1 MTWNDLIRRPDSQK
15 VYQVEIELAR
25 DNGGIE
31 THTLR
36 LITRGHD
43 PDKTAHYYE
52 PRISGIPS
60 FTIEMQEARYGQSAI
75 SFGSLEIVNTDGEL
89 DTYLSGWTWLG
100 RPVVV
105 DLGFP
110 ELSSDQ
116 YETVFTGR
124 IADVD
129 FDDNY
134 ISLGIEDYQGDLWN
148 KHRTAGDYSGT
159 IPGLVSACLS
169 QAGITNIDTTAWNTW
184 AAANG
189 FSAWYRAGGEESVS
203 TILDTLLAPL
213 ACWYTFDRTGTFI
226 IGTML
231 ALTGTADLAIRDAE
245 IVNDTPGEALKQYW
259 KVGVQYL
266 TTTGDSPTYATT
278 SREDSGILTLN
289 PTAQETVKESC
300 LTSSAD
306 AVTVRNRWW
315 DLRSVPRT
323 LIRPCVMAQASA
335 LRLGHQVELSGRSR
349 YGQDGLW
356 RVTGLKEDW
365 DNSQTTLGL
374 FR

>member
-1 MTWNDLIRRPDSQK
+1 M
-15 VYQVEIELAR
+15 
-25 DNGGIE
+25 
-31 THTLR
+31 
-36 LITRGHD
+36 
-43 PDKTAHYYE
+43 
-52 PRISGIPS
+52 
-60 FTIEMQEARYGQSAI
+60 
-75 SFGSLEIVNTDGEL
+75 
-89 DTYLSGWTWLG
+89 
-100 RPVVV
+100 
-105 DLGFP
+105 
-110 ELSSDQ
+110 
-116 YETVFTGR
+116 
-124 IADVD
+124 
-129 FDDNY
+129 
-134 ISLGIEDYQGDLWN
+134 
-148 KHRTAGDYSGT
+148 
-159 IPGLVSACLS
+159 
-169 QAGITNIDTTAWNTW
+169 
-184 AAANG
+184 
-189 FSAWYRAGGEESVS
+189 
-203 TILDTLLAPL
+203 APL

-231 ALTGTADLAIRDAE
+231 APTGTADLAIRDAE

-278 SREDSGILTLN
+278 SREDSSILTLN

-300 LTSSAD
+300 LTVA
-306 AVTVRNRWW
+306 AQAQTVRDRWW
-315 DLRSVPRT
+315 SLRSVPRT